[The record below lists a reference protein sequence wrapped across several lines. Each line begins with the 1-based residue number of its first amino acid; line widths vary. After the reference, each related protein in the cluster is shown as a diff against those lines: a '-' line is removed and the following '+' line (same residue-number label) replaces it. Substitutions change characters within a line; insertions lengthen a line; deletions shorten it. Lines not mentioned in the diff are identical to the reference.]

1 MGDGAM
7 DAAVLLRSRWDE
19 LEGFE
24 SDQDRG
30 IPAPPAQPIPP
41 ADAKIIGLPPAD
53 PDLAGPAL
61 GRMLSDRRSRRS
73 YSAGDLSIGEL
84 SFLLWAAQG
93 LLKPLPNQAGFRT
106 SPSGGARHPLDT
118 YVVVSRISGIEP
130 GLYVYLP
137 NGHSLWLKAAHPGKE
152 KLLEACN
159 GQAFAAS
166 APVLVIWAAV
176 PARCSWRYG
185 PAAPKLVLLDAGHAC
200 ENLYL
205 ACEHLG
211 LGTCAIGAYLQDE
224 SDRMLGLDGRDE
236 TTVYMAPVGRR
247 RG

>member
-1 MGDGAM
+1 MGDDAIGAAGM
-7 DAAVLLRSRWDE
+7 LHSRWDE
-19 LEGFE
+19 LESFE

-30 IPAPPAQPIPP
+30 MPAPPAQPEPP
-41 ADAKIIGLPPAD
+41 EGAEIVGLPPVD

-61 GRMLSDRRSRRS
+61 GRILADRRSRRS
-73 YSAGDLSIGEL
+73 YSAGDLSPDEL

-93 LLKPLPNQAGFRT
+93 LVKKLPNGASLRT

-118 YVVVSRISGIEP
+118 YVAVSRVSGMEP

-137 NGHSLWLKAAHPGKE
+137 NGHSLWRKAAHPGMDR
-152 KLLEACN
+152 LLEACN

-166 APVLVIWAAV
+166 APVLLIWAAV
-176 PARCSWRYG
+176 PSRSSWRYG

-200 ENLYL
+200 ENLCL

-211 LGTCAIGAYLQDE
+211 LGTCAIGAYSQE
-224 SDRMLGLDGRDE
+224 EADRILGLDGQRE
-236 TTVYMAPVGRR
+236 MTVYMAPVGRR
-247 RG
+247 KA